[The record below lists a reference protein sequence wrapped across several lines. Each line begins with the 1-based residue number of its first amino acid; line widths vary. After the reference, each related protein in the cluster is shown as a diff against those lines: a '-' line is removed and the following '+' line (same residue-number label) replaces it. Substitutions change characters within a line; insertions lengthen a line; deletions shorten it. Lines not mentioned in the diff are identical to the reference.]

1 MPQDYAQAAVWYRKA
16 AAQGYALAQLAIS
29 NLEQSGFGA
38 SVNHSTVSIIPPVTA
53 PLVPIPD
60 AKIRTLVEETISKR
74 DNCLSTARSSPQL
87 SALNKH
93 LPNSPN
99 DVTLAQLADPTAPSK
114 TALPLI
120 AQYEELTRACD
131 AAAFSVLNDMAPAIV
146 AALKLERSQE
156 QDAWVGL
163 IQKKMK
169 WGGFN
174 QRLKA
179 IYADGD
185 AKVAAEKER
194 LVAAEQ
200 QSIDAATQAN
210 ARAAEAKAR
219 AAQAQRDATAA
230 AQRRAAQDA
239 YMARMAAAAEATAR
253 AAACSAARQK
263 TAIDDQR
270 ADNSD
275 VGTGVI
281 GVLGSVLNKGLASA
295 RRF

>member
-1 MPQDYAQAAVWYRKA
+1 
-16 AAQGYALAQLAIS
+16 
-29 NLEQSGFGA
+29 
-38 SVNHSTVSIIPPVTA
+38 
-53 PLVPIPD
+53 
-60 AKIRTLVEETISKR
+60 
-74 DNCLSTARSSPQL
+74 
-87 SALNKH
+87 
-93 LPNSPN
+93 
-99 DVTLAQLADPTAPSK
+99 VTLAQLADPTAPSK

-281 GVLGSVLNKGLASA
+281 GVLGVIGRISQGYNDSKNESA
-295 RRF
+295 ACQ